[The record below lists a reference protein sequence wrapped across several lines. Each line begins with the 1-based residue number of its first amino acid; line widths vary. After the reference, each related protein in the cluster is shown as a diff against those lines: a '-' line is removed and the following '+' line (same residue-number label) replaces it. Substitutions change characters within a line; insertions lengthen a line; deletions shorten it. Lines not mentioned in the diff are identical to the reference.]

1 MPRKT
6 IHGIDPYT
14 PGSKEA
20 LLAHHRLTF
29 GNAVME
35 AGEGGEGGQRTDT
48 GTGTDVKGAEAQEA
62 DKAAERG
69 GKIVSLP
76 PAQKIITDLR

>member
-14 PGSKEA
+14 PGSIEA

-48 GTGTDVKGAEAQEA
+48 GTGTDVKGAEVR
-62 DKAAERG
+62 KPTRPLSGAA
-69 GKIVSLP
+69 K
-76 PAQKIITDLR
+76 